1 MKFIAWLVSYAA
13 ALAAAAWL
21 LDGIWFEGAT
31 WQDKLLPLGLV
42 ALIFGVVTRYVGTVV
57 KVLSIPFII
66 VTIGLFLLVINAL
79 LLMFTGWIADQF
91 DIGFHVEGFW
101 TAVFGSIV
109 ISLVGGFMNMVLD
122 EGR

>member
-1 MKFIAWLVSYAA
+1 MKFIVWLLSYAA

-21 LDGIWFEGAT
+21 LDGIAFEGAT

-57 KVLSIPFII
+57 KILSIPFII
-66 VTIGLFLLVINAL
+66 LTIGLFLLVINAL

-91 DIGFHVEGFW
+91 DIGFHVDGFW
-101 TAVFGSIV
+101 TAILGSIV
-109 ISLVGGFMNMVLD
+109 ISLVGGFMNLVLD
-122 EGR
+122 EDR

>member
-1 MKFIAWLVSYAA
+1 MKFVAWLVSYAA

-66 VTIGLFLLVINAL
+66 ITIGLFLLVINAL

-101 TAVFGSIV
+101 TAVLGSIV

-122 EGR
+122 EER